1 MNKGDIVELEITGYA
16 FEGKGIAKMHL
27 DDSSE
32 DDKKFVFFV
41 DHAYPGDIVKASVTK
56 QKRSYAEAE
65 IVEFI
70 TPSSF
75 RTAAKCSFF
84 GICGGC
90 KAQDLEYNQQIKYK
104 QEQVVDCFE
113 RIGQLKDFQ
122 LNTIVPSENIYFYRN
137 KMEFSFAEKRW
148 LTKEDLLKEPELPAV
163 PFGLGLHVPGRYD
176 KVLDINECYLQSEAS
191 TAILNFTREFFSA
204 KNSTAHSTRT
214 HEGYLRNLVIKQ
226 SRSTKD
232 LMVNLVTFTDE
243 EELMKEYSEGLLKT
257 VEGITTIVNNIN
269 GKMSQTSIGDFEK
282 IYFGTGYI
290 HDNIGG
296 YKFRISANSFFQT
309 NTLQAEKLYKT
320 ALEFAEVN
328 GSEVVYDLF
337 CGAGTISIFVSRS
350 VKEVYGFESV
360 DSAIEDA
367 GSNSRLNE
375 INNTRFYKTDLNRS
389 FLPLLR
395 DKGIPR
401 PDIIISD
408 PPRSGMNPKT
418 VEDILRLE
426 PAKIVYISCNPAT
439 QARDIQ
445 LLTEGGYKLIKI
457 TPVDMFPHTYHIENV
472 ALLLKN

>member
-1 MNKGDIVELEITGYA
+1 LNKGDIVELEIIGYA

-27 DDSSE
+27 DDSSD

-41 DHAYPGDIVKASVTK
+41 DHAYPGDVVKAAVTK

-70 TPSSF
+70 AKSPF
-75 RTAAKCSFF
+75 RTESKCTFF

-90 KAQDLEYNQQIKYK
+90 KAQDLDYKQQVKYK
-104 QEQVVDCFE
+104 QEQVIDCFE

-122 LNTIVPSENIYFYRN
+122 INDIIPSDKIYYYRN
-137 KMEFSFAEKRW
+137 KMEFSFAEKKW
-148 LTKEDLLKEPELPAV
+148 LTKEDMLREEEIEKV

-176 KVLDINECYLQSEAS
+176 KVLDINECHLQSEQS

-204 KNSTAHSTRT
+204 RNATAHSTKT
-214 HEGYLRNLVIKQ
+214 HTGFLRNLVIKQ
-226 SRSTKD
+226 ARSTND
-232 LMVNLVTFTDE
+232 LMVNLVTHTDDE
-243 EELMKEYSEGLLKT
+243 DLMKEYSTGLQER
-257 VEGITTIVNNIN
+257 VPGITTIVNNIN
-269 GKMSQTSIGDFEK
+269 AKLSQTSIGDSEK
-282 IYFGTGYI
+282 IYLGDGFIY
-290 HDNIGG
+290 DFIGG

-309 NTLQAEKLYKT
+309 NTMQAEKLYQT
-320 ALEFAEVN
+320 ALDFADVN

-360 DSAIEDA
+360 ESAIEDA
-367 GSNSRLNE
+367 NTNSRLND
-375 INNTRFYKTDLNRS
+375 INNTKFYKTDLNKS
-389 FLPLLR
+389 LLYPLR
-395 DKGIPR
+395 DNAIPK

-445 LLTEGGYKLIKI
+445 LLVAGGYKLVKI
-457 TPVDMFPHTYHIENV
+457 TPVDMFPHTFHIENV
-472 ALLLKN
+472 ALLIKE